1 MGDRAVQV
9 GETVAVKWKNKF
21 YDAIIMI
28 IGLYIFVI
36 VDVDDFIRT
45 LQVLNRKSQMLRM
58 KWKKCLNCFK
68 YVLQY
73 DFIMY
78 IQNIKL

>member
-36 VDVDDFIRT
+36 VDVHDFIRI
-45 LQVLNRKSQMLRM
+45 L
-58 KWKKCLNCFK
+58 
-68 YVLQY
+68 
-73 DFIMY
+73 
-78 IQNIKL
+78 